1 MHTGT
6 RTNMNNIK
14 STTNHQQ
21 IFEIY
26 EINNFLI
33 TTKRPYSHSKIIYN
47 SKVRGA
53 FFQPPEDYRLTL
65 PTLK

>member
-33 TTKRPYSHSKIIYN
+33 TNKRPYSHSKIIYN